1 MKLNKSAVA
10 WILSGIAAAGTFGT
24 AILAIVKTP
33 EAVEKI
39 KEDSRANHD
48 GDPHAYTKTE
58 AVKSAWKYYIPAAAA
73 GIATTACIFGAGVL
87 NAKQQKSMAG
97 AYALVADTYN
107 RYTAKVKERYGIE
120 EHEKILTEIGADKCE
135 EGHITSGIFGS
146 VCSLDFGS
154 DEKKHIFFDAY
165 TGRYFETTIP
175 KVLEAEYHLNRN
187 YALRGE
193 ASLSEF
199 YEFLGLDDDKNGAD
213 PFWEIDDDEIYW
225 IEFDH
230 SKGTLTNGEEFFIID
245 YPFPPKLESIYGTD
259 R

>member
-1 MKLNKSAVA
+1 MKLNKTAVA

-24 AILAIVKTP
+24 AVLAVIKTP

-39 KEDSRANHD
+39 KEDSMKHHD
-48 GDPHAYTKTE
+48 GDAHAYTKTE

-97 AYALVADTYN
+97 AYALVADAYN
-107 RYTAKVKERYGIE
+107 KYTAKVKERYGIE
-120 EHEKILTEIGADKCE
+120 EHERILAEIGAEKCE
-135 EGHITSGIFGS
+135 EQHITAGLFGNS
-146 VCSLDFGS
+146 CCLDF
-154 DEKKHIFFDAY
+154 DTEEKKRIFYD
-165 TGRYFETTIP
+165 TISGRYFETTVP

-187 YALRGE
+187 YTLRGE

-199 YEFLGLDDDKNGAD
+199 YEFLGLEDDHDGVD
-213 PFWEIDDDEIYW
+213 PFWEVDGDEIYW

-245 YPFPPKLESIYGTD
+245 YPFPPKLTSSYDAE
-259 R
+259 